1 MESRERRRPPKG
13 WVGLGERDK
22 GRHGWRARV
31 RGCPCPFSPYHPDGG
46 VDGQCHQQCTRER
59 ARASEVVF
67 IRVKSSMIMRGVGA
81 FGASSYQHNSQEKE
95 TRTRHQTTPR
105 RKGKGDERASPSCSN
120 GKERKKKTRTHRC
133 GVDDVLR
140 FGSIVILFDRHT
152 HHTRCMSLGVLR
164 EHCAPRA
171 LCLALRPP
179 FRPPNPPNDL
189 LTRPIHPIDRSVAPD
204 RALNRSHTRSNRTQG
219 PVNVLRS
226 SVNAIRAADGEP
238 PPAAATSS
246 PPRAPI
252 HMAGRDASSCDPR
265 SRTSGPSVRSPSQP
279 PRLAS
284 SVLGRVGRTDG
295 CCGGVH
301 PSTG

>member
-1 MESRERRRPPKG
+1 MCAWMPLPLFPLPSRRRRRRSSSSTMY
-13 WVGLGERDK
+13 E
-22 GRHGWRARV
+22 
-31 RGCPCPFSPYHPDGG
+31 
-46 VDGQCHQQCTRER
+46 RER
-59 ARASEVVF
+59 ARE
-67 IRVKSSMIMRGVGA
+67 RSSFYSCKIFDDHAWRGRLQRQFVSTHPTRKG
-81 FGASSYQHNSQEKE
+81 EKDE
-95 TRTRHQTTPR
+95 TPNDTKKE
-105 RKGKGDERASPSCSN
+105 RKGKGDEKASPSCSN
-120 GKERKKKTRTHRC
+120 GKERNKKTRTYRC

-171 LCLALRPP
+171 LCMALRPP

>member
-1 MESRERRRPPKG
+1 MGSTTFC
-13 WVGLGERDK
+13 GLDRLL
-22 GRHGWRARV
+22 
-31 RGCPCPFSPYHPDGG
+31 FSLID
-46 VDGQCHQQCTRER
+46 
-59 ARASEVVF
+59 
-67 IRVKSSMIMRGVGA
+67 
-81 FGASSYQHNSQEKE
+81 
-95 TRTRHQTTPR
+95 
-105 RKGKGDERASPSCSN
+105 
-120 GKERKKKTRTHRC
+120 
-133 GVDDVLR
+133 
-140 FGSIVILFDRHT
+140 T

-171 LCLALRPP
+171 LCLALQPP

-301 PSTG
+301 PSTGRRTCGRGSNRRPAPIDDCSTWTMCTRLLPSSVVTSTPHPPHDQTGGAQGQLLGWRSDPGGSCCVREAPAAPTEQAHPPAQARRRQQPRCDLHFLLFPQATVKALTGLRSSG